1 MRGKA
6 DNMAEEKDKRKRS
19 LSSALTRTLLL
30 IVLVILISFLVSVYL
45 VTKSE
50 RQKTARQE
58 SENVLRTLSSN
69 IESNIRSYAELSR
82 LIMTDDKLVSFLRAE
97 ASTVDIGRI
106 NDARYAVMDILNVTE
121 GVDSVMIFREDLILF
136 STNRFSYRF
145 DMERLNGD
153 EWKEDILAARG
164 RAVVSLNNN
173 YVARKADHKPTV
185 TIGRE
190 INDLNT
196 QKRIGI
202 LLMNISPAIYDRMLR
217 QLRYNNI
224 CILGDEGTFLAGNRE
239 IAEYD
244 EEIFHGTGVVHR
256 ERKEG
261 RDRFLLSGS
270 RVSGYPIVILR
281 LTPYGKG
288 VPYGFLYVLLGL
300 LLIIILLV
308 LRMGTFIGQNITRP
322 VFELSRRMEHN
333 KQSGSLKKIEMEIP
347 YRELD
352 MLKGD
357 YNDMIDHV
365 NELFERVIENE
376 KTLQRAEM
384 RVLQEQIKPHF
395 LYNSIETISFLALD
409 AGADK
414 VYDALETMG
423 SFYRNFLSK
432 GSREIELA
440 QEIRIVKDYLSL
452 QKLRYGDIIEDEYE
466 IAPEAEHFVVPK
478 LILQPLVE
486 NCIYHGIRLK
496 GEPGVIRITARME
509 EDELVL
515 TVRDTGVGMSQEQIE
530 RILKKDRAG
539 KETPEDESFGLWG
552 TIERIRIYCDRQDV
566 VRIVSEP
573 GEYTEIT
580 FRITGEGGKNEQ
592 NLAGHADR

>member
-1 MRGKA
+1 MQSFTKSA
-6 DNMAEEKDKRKRS
+6 TEEKEKRKRS
-19 LSSALTRTLLL
+19 LSSALTRMILL
-30 IVLVILISFLVSVYL
+30 IVLVILIAFLISWYL
-45 VTKSE
+45 VTENERRKASVQASE
-50 RQKTARQE
+50 G
-58 SENVLRTLSSN
+58 VLMGLSSN
-69 IESNIRSYAELSR
+69 ISYSIRSYAELSR
-82 LIMTDDKLVSFLRAE
+82 IIMTDEKLVSFLKAE
-97 ASTVDIGRI
+97 ASTVDTGRI

-136 STNRFSYRF
+136 STNRFMYRF
-145 DMERLNGD
+145 DMPRLNGE
-153 EWKEDILAARG
+153 EWKADILAARG

-173 YVARKADHKPTV
+173 YVASKPDGNPTI

-202 LLMNISPAIYDRMLR
+202 LLMNISPVVYDRLLR
-217 QLRYNNI
+217 QLKYDDI
-224 CILGDEGTFLAGNRE
+224 CILGDDGTYLAGNRE
-239 IAEYD
+239 IADYD
-244 EEIFHGTGVVHR
+244 DEAFHLAQVTHRDVGTGR
-256 ERKEG
+256 ERS
-261 RDRFLLSGS
+261 LLSGC
-270 RVSGYPIVILR
+270 RMSGYPIVLLR
-281 LTPYGKG
+281 MTPYAKE
-288 VPYGFLYVLLGL
+288 VPYGYLTVLLGL
-300 LLIIILLV
+300 LLITMLAVI
-308 LRMGTFIGQNITRP
+308 RMVAFVTQSITRP
-322 VFELSRRMEHN
+322 VFALSRHMERN
-333 KQSGSLKKIEMEIP
+333 KQSGSLEKVEMDIP
-347 YRELD
+347 YSELD

-365 NELFERVIENE
+365 NELIGKVIENE

-440 QEIRIVKDYLSL
+440 QEIRIVQDYLSL

-466 IAPEAEHFVVPK
+466 IAPEAEHFVIPK

-496 GEPGVIRITARME
+496 GEPGIIRITAGVQ
-509 EDELVL
+509 DGELIL
-515 TVRDTGVGMSQEQIE
+515 KVRDTGVGMTQEQID
-530 RILKKDRAG
+530 RIMSKDRAAG
-539 KETPEDESFGLWG
+539 DISDSESFGLWG

-566 VRIVSEP
+566 VSIESEP

-580 FRITGEGGKNEQ
+580 LRINGGRGKE
-592 NLAGHADR
+592 